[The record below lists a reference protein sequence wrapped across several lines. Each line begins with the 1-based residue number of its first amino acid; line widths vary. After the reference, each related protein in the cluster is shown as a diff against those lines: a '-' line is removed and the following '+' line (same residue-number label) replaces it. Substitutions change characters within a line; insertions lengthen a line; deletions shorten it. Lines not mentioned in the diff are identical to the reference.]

1 MSTEPGHEHEHHG
14 GGTGNPPGSPPPLLD
29 NPTVTIYFDG
39 LIFSTFDDKKS
50 LYKTAVLTEAEG
62 HEVVLEVRRRGEAN
76 PIFPSPQLPWDKS
89 HEVVKKLAPF
99 WLYVDSGQGLGKEPN
114 SARLHLPPPEAKDE
128 RSFDRI
134 FNFEEV
140 HGHPFNP
147 KPETFAVFN
156 FPQGTCYSAENVNA
170 KLKSLAQGA
179 PAASAVE
186 VKGIDVSTLSAID
199 IDAVSDANSKKS
211 IVLVNEHGHEFFR
224 LPLDPGTHYEI
235 QILNVPINVAGH
247 PHAGHINATQHFLQ
261 FYELFNLR
269 PGEKKFL
276 VSLPPPPPTPLSPPC
291 VTTTGR
297 PNSGF

>member
-1 MSTEPGHEHEHHG
+1 MSTEPNHEHHG
-14 GGTGNPPGSPPPLLD
+14 GTENPPSDSPAPLLD
-29 NPTVTIYFDG
+29 NATVTIYFDG
-39 LIFSTFDDKKS
+39 LIFSTFDDKNS

-62 HEVVLEVRRRGEAN
+62 HEVVLEVRQNGN
-76 PIFPSPQLPWDKS
+76 VIFPTAALPWDKS
-89 HEVVKKLAPF
+89 HPVVKKLAPF
-99 WLYVDSGQGLGKEPN
+99 WLYVDSGQGLGKGPH
-114 SARLHLPPPEAKDE
+114 SAQLYLPPPEAKDE

-156 FPQGTCYSAENVNA
+156 FPEGTCYSAENVNA
-170 KLKSLAQGA
+170 RLKSVAQGA
-179 PAASAVE
+179 PAATAVD
-186 VKGIDVSTLSAID
+186 VRKIDVSTLSAID
-199 IDAVSDANSKKS
+199 IDAVSDASSQKS

-224 LPLDPGTHYEI
+224 FPLDAGKHYEI
-235 QILNVPINVAGH
+235 QILNVPINAAGR

-261 FYELFNLR
+261 FYELFNLK
-269 PGEKKFL
+269 PGEQRFL

-297 PNSGF
+297 PKSGI